1 MVFRQGLNVTMLHCY
16 IVTFCPLSA
25 KSNTRGPKITA
36 SRARNYGSFKIR
48 QFLRGSVTLI
58 KHELS
63 AWHQGQYSIICH
75 SPHEYCLL
83 ASQQYHYAY
92 L

>member
-16 IVTFCPLSA
+16 DVTICPRLLA
-25 KSNTRGPKITA
+25 ALPPATKSNTRGPKITD

-58 KHELS
+58 FEMAKKKGRKMPE
-63 AWHQGQYSIICH
+63 A
-75 SPHEYCLL
+75 
-83 ASQQYHYAY
+83 
-92 L
+92 